1 MRDICLGLRDLH
13 KRKIIHLD
21 IKPENIV
28 ISNSKKFKIA
38 DLGLARLVT
47 KLEGNVPEGDSKYL
61 APELLNED
69 PAAIV
74 PDLTKADIFSL
85 GIMIYELMRNRE
97 LPSRGEE
104 WVNIREAKINTEE
117 ITNYSKELRELV
129 LLMMKH
135 DPTTRPSAA
144 QILDEYLL
152 SPEEMVIRNLRAE
165 NEDLRREIE
174 KLKSLVKC

>member
-1 MRDICLGLRDLH
+1 MRDICLGLKDLH

-21 IKPENIV
+21 IKPENV
-28 ISNSKKFKIA
+28 LVSNSKKFKIA

-47 KLEGNVPEGDSKYL
+47 KLEGDVPEGDSRYL

-69 PAAIV
+69 PAALV

-85 GIMIYELMRNRE
+85 GIMIYELMCNRQ
-97 LPSRGEE
+97 LPLHGEE
-104 WVNIREAKINTEE
+104 WLNIRQGKINTEE
-117 ITNYSKELRELV
+117 IVNYSKELKELV
-129 LLMMKH
+129 LLMMQH
-135 DPTTRPSAA
+135 DPTKRPSAT

-152 SPEEMVIRNLRAE
+152 SPEEIVIRELRME
-165 NEDLRREIE
+165 NEELRKELE